1 MKKTS
6 QRATTFVQLLARIV
20 LFLAFVPT
28 GWHHAMH
35 IGNFSGEAGARL
47 RELGIVSM
55 QGWTDHGTG
64 MQHGM
69 QQMQHGTGMQ
79 RASADSPTEDGTGM
93 PRTDALV
100 FVRVARQGGEAPSIP
115 TDAANAMDLNTRS
128 LHELTLVFDTHGL
141 PRPEIWA
148 WTVTAF
154 ELFGG
159 SLILLGLFTRLWAM
173 GLTVWA
179 IALLLLNTPSGAIA
193 WDSIWQTTDPN
204 LAAVRTLVLMQLSLI
219 VLAASLL
226 LTGAGKLSLDGVIF
240 GGGGKGGGK
249 GGEKE

>member
-64 MQHGM
+64 MQR
-69 QQMQHGTGMQ
+69 T
-79 RASADSPTEDGTGM
+79 SADSPAEDGTGM

-100 FVRVARQGGEAPSIP
+100 FVRVARQGAEAPSIP
-115 TDAANAMDLNTRS
+115 TDAANARDLNTRS

-193 WDSIWQTTDPN
+193 WDSVWQTTDPN

>member
-55 QGWTDHGTG
+55 QGWTE
-64 MQHGM
+64 
-69 QQMQHGTGMQ
+69 HGTGMQ
-79 RASADSPTEDGTGM
+79 RTSADSPTEDGTGM

-100 FVRVARQGGEAPSIP
+100 FVRVARQGAEAPSIP
-115 TDAANAMDLNTRS
+115 TDAANAMDFNTRS

-159 SLILLGLFTRLWAM
+159 SLILLGLFTRLWAT

-179 IALLLLNTPSGAIA
+179 IALLLLNTPSSAIA

>member
-55 QGWTDHGTG
+55 QGWTDHGA
-64 MQHGM
+64 
-69 QQMQHGTGMQ
+69 GMQ
-79 RASADSPTEDGTGM
+79 RTSADSPTEDGTGM

-100 FVRVARQGGEAPSIP
+100 FVRVARQGAEAPSIP
-115 TDAANAMDLNTRS
+115 TDAANAMDFNTRS

-179 IALLLLNTPSGAIA
+179 IALLLLNTPSSAIA

>member
-55 QGWTDHGTG
+55 QGWTE
-64 MQHGM
+64 
-69 QQMQHGTGMQ
+69 HGTGMQ
-79 RASADSPTEDGTGM
+79 RTSADSPTEDGTGM

-100 FVRVARQGGEAPSIP
+100 FVRVARQGAEAPSIP
-115 TDAANAMDLNTRS
+115 TDAANAMDFNTRS

-179 IALLLLNTPSGAIA
+179 IALLLLNTPSSAIA

>member
-55 QGWTDHGTG
+55 QGWTE
-64 MQHGM
+64 
-69 QQMQHGTGMQ
+69 HGTGMQ
-79 RASADSPTEDGTGM
+79 RTSADSPTEDGTGM

-100 FVRVARQGGEAPSIP
+100 FVRVARQGAEAPSIP

-179 IALLLLNTPSGAIA
+179 IALLLLNTPSSAIA

>member
-1 MKKTS
+1 
-6 QRATTFVQLLARIV
+6 
-20 LFLAFVPT
+20 
-28 GWHHAMH
+28 
-35 IGNFSGEAGARL
+35 
-47 RELGIVSM
+47 
-55 QGWTDHGTG
+55 
-64 MQHGM
+64 
-69 QQMQHGTGMQ
+69 
-79 RASADSPTEDGTGM
+79 
-93 PRTDALV
+93 
-100 FVRVARQGGEAPSIP
+100 
-115 TDAANAMDLNTRS
+115 MDLNTRS

>member
-55 QGWTDHGTG
+55 QGWTE
-64 MQHGM
+64 
-69 QQMQHGTGMQ
+69 HGTGMQ
-79 RASADSPTEDGTGM
+79 RTSADSPTEDGTGM

>member
-64 MQHGM
+64 MQR
-69 QQMQHGTGMQ
+69 T
-79 RASADSPTEDGTGM
+79 SADSPAEDGTGM

-193 WDSIWQTTDPN
+193 WDSVWQTTDPN

-226 LTGAGKLSLDGVIF
+226 LTGAGTLSVDGVIF

>member
-55 QGWTDHGTG
+55 QGWTE
-64 MQHGM
+64 
-69 QQMQHGTGMQ
+69 HGTGMQ
-79 RASADSPTEDGTGM
+79 RTSADSPTEDGTGM

-100 FVRVARQGGEAPSIP
+100 FVRVARQGAEAPSIP
-115 TDAANAMDLNTRS
+115 TDAANAMDFNTRS

-159 SLILLGLFTRLWAM
+159 SLILLGLFTRLWAT

-179 IALLLLNTPSGAIA
+179 IALLLLNTPSSAIA

-226 LTGAGKLSLDGVIF
+226 LTGAGKLSVDGVIF